1 MFGNAKFRWFL
12 LAPIFLAISVGVNSP
27 VASFAGELED
37 GVDAAFRDDPKEAVR
52 LFRLS
57 AKQGNVKAQYN
68 LGYMY
73 EIGKGVPQ
81 DYREAA
87 KWFRVAAKKG
97 LAQAKFKLGWMYAN
111 GRGVLQDYVL
121 AHMWIS
127 LSGLQGYQDA
137 IDGRNMVEKK
147 MTPQQIE
154 KAQEMARNW
163 KPDPNKAEP
172 TVQATNEEVIHKIP
186 IAKRFGAPNPH
197 AYAFEPKGYPD
208 SRNSISVKYTNIING
223 MMVDVKWEPIDSYDG
238 SIVGEATIKFKNI
251 KDGSNFSIYNS
262 SFAIA
267 KDRVEGLNL
276 VRVELEDQNKEVEVG
291 RFIFDKKAMDLEY
304 KAPKF
309 KNDSN
314 ILKQIYD
321 FDAPFFFYD
330 LDFDNNEELIVVL
343 RGAGQRYSDI
353 FKVYVLKDGRL
364 VDKQEQITDHEPYL
378 QLDGLSTINTK
389 NRTINIH
396 GSSGACNNYDKV
408 YRFKPIPNDRQKG
421 KYILEEY
428 TVRENVRENGFLNC
442 TGFTYKVDQ
451 NRKLTLI
458 SKKRL

>member
-1 MFGNAKFRWFL
+1 MSGNAKFRWFL

-111 GRGVLQDYVL
+111 GRGVPQDYVL

-154 KAQEMARNW
+154 KAQE
-163 KPDPNKAEP
+163 
-172 TVQATNEEVIHKIP
+172 
-186 IAKRFGAPNPH
+186 
-197 AYAFEPKGYPD
+197 KG
-208 SRNSISVKYTNIING
+208 NSIGYC
-223 MMVDVKWEPIDSYDG
+223 
-238 SIVGEATIKFKNI
+238 
-251 KDGSNFSIYNS
+251 
-262 SFAIA
+262 
-267 KDRVEGLNL
+267 L
-276 VRVELEDQNKEVEVG
+276 
-291 RFIFDKKAMDLEY
+291 
-304 KAPKF
+304 
-309 KNDSN
+309 
-314 ILKQIYD
+314 
-321 FDAPFFFYD
+321 
-330 LDFDNNEELIVVL
+330 
-343 RGAGQRYSDI
+343 
-353 FKVYVLKDGRL
+353 
-364 VDKQEQITDHEPYL
+364 
-378 QLDGLSTINTK
+378 
-389 NRTINIH
+389 
-396 GSSGACNNYDKV
+396 
-408 YRFKPIPNDRQKG
+408 
-421 KYILEEY
+421 
-428 TVRENVRENGFLNC
+428 
-442 TGFTYKVDQ
+442 
-451 NRKLTLI
+451 
-458 SKKRL
+458 